1 MNIQFQF
8 RFAKY
13 TLLYSYQDFR
23 EQDRR
28 SEFEAS
34 LSQNQD
40 TSLRPMHT
48 IAQHICNTMQ
58 LFFLHHHIFLR
69 TKHINMCLQIY
80 QKESKQRQGKY
91 LPIGYIYKVWDKARV
106 TERVYLASG
115 VVCKLKPLQ
124 TRKHCYNS
132 TNITV

>member
-1 MNIQFQF
+1 MN
-8 RFAKY
+8 
-13 TLLYSYQDFR
+13 
-23 EQDRR
+23 
-28 SEFEAS
+28 
-34 LSQNQD
+34 
-40 TSLRPMHT
+40 T

-91 LPIGYIYKVWDKARV
+91 LPIEYIYKVWDKGRV

-115 VVCKLKPLQ
+115 VVCKLKPLSRRANIVITPQ
-124 TRKHCYNS
+124 TSPQLLEIQIQILVHKYKHCYNS
-132 TNITV
+132 TNTTIIVRNTNTNSSSQIQTLL